1 MEYRDYYKVL
11 GVERSASADE
21 IKKSYRKLAMKYH
34 PDRNPDN
41 KSAED
46 KLKEINEAYQVLS
59 DKDKR
64 ARYDQ
69 LGSSYQSWQQGGA
82 GGNFNWDNWF
92 TNAPGGGVHVNMGG
106 SGDAY
111 SDFFNAIFGGLGG
124 FGGVGSQPR
133 RRTTSA
139 RARQQANT
147 RPQSYEQPVTI
158 SFYEAYHGG
167 DRVLQLEGQRVTAKI
182 PKGVKTGSKV
192 RIAGIGPVGMDGRKA
207 DVFLKIT
214 VAEDARFERKKN
226 DLYTEVK
233 VDLYT
238 AVLGGKAK
246 VETPTGS
253 GTLTI
258 PAGTQQGQTFRLA
271 GQGMPKLRTPQSSGD
286 LFARVKI
293 ETPRKLS
300 DEQRRLF
307 EELRKLG

>member
-1 MEYRDYYKVL
+1 MEYKDYYKVL

-21 IKKSYRKLAMKYH
+21 IKKTYRKLAMKYH

-41 KSAED
+41 TAAED

-82 GGNFNWDNWF
+82 GNNFNWDDWF
-92 TNAPGGGVHVNMGG
+92 ARTPGGGGGVHVDMGG
-106 SGDAY
+106 AGGAY

-124 FGGVGSQPR
+124 FNGMGGQQPR
-133 RRTTSA
+133 RTRS
-139 RARQQANT
+139 RQQAA
-147 RPQSYEQPVTI
+147 RPQTYEHPVTI

-167 DRVLQLEGQRVTAKI
+167 ERVLQLEGQRVTAKI

-192 RIAGIGPVGMDGRKA
+192 RIAGVGPVGMDGRKS
-207 DVFLKIT
+207 DIYLKMT
-214 VAEDARFERKKN
+214 VAEDARFERKKD

-238 AVLGGKAK
+238 AVLGGKVK
-246 VETPTGS
+246 IDTPTGS
-253 GTLTI
+253 ATLTI
-258 PAGTQQGQTFRLA
+258 PAGTQQGQTFRLT
-271 GQGMPKLRTPQSSGD
+271 GQGMPKLRSPKSSGD
-286 LFARVKI
+286 LYARVKI
-293 ETPRKLS
+293 EVPRKIS

-307 EELRKLG
+307 EELRELG